1 MLAGAVTGSI
11 FKVQFLLLILI
22 VVVFESILF
31 AIGQGSIGVAW
42 AFANIVGVE
51 VGYFIGICVLAG
63 LAHAGYL
70 QSNNQMR
77 RSP

>member
-51 VGYFIGICVLAG
+51 VGYFIGICVLTG
-63 LAHAGYL
+63 LEHAGYL